1 MKKIIL
7 TVVLTITLISPV
19 YSQGQGTLQQ
29 TTIKKVSQHL
39 KLMLSPFFYEIPV
52 KKIQEETTIIAG
64 VVTVEAQTE
73 VDFDFD
79 FGWNKWTDC
88 PYIAWDFQC
97 NNQKKHI
104 RINMNQ
110 VLLPD
115 GLKRKIIF
123 ISSYQYV
130 EGWAEETASWSLV
143 IDREQ
148 GQEVVTDSWGSAYA
162 SNLNFK
168 LSKEA
173 HRRALDILEF
183 AIEKTGFDPWVKT
196 KIIK

>member
-1 MKKIIL
+1 
-7 TVVLTITLISPV
+7 
-19 YSQGQGTLQQ
+19 
-29 TTIKKVSQHL
+29 
-39 KLMLSPFFYEIPV
+39 
-52 KKIQEETTIIAG
+52 
-64 VVTVEAQTE
+64 
-73 VDFDFD
+73 
-79 FGWNKWTDC
+79 
-88 PYIAWDFQC
+88 
-97 NNQKKHI
+97 
-104 RINMNQ
+104 
-110 VLLPD
+110 
-115 GLKRKIIF
+115 
-123 ISSYQYV
+123 
-130 EGWAEETASWSLV
+130 V